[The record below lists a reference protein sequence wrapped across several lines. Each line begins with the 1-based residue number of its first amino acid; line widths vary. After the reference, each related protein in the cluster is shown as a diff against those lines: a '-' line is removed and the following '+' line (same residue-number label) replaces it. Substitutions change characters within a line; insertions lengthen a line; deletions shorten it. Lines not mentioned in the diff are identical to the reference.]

1 MKKQIIAISLTCS
14 CLLNASWIDDAKAK
28 VNSAVDTAKEKTS
41 ILVDNAKGKYSKYNE
56 DKAKK
61 KEAKLNKCISDIEQT
76 LPTYALFLE
85 QNYISSTKPIETK
98 ILNNYIKL
106 KNKGISKELS
116 KYLSHET
123 LEKLSNS
130 TSNIEY
136 MSIVISELKKLQKE
150 FKKND
155 KTVLSNL
162 IKQTQYLMYAWTT
175 PMEILSSQKIYD
187 NSLLG
192 LSSAFYNKI
201 NKDTY
206 KNYNKFVYSMLFA
219 NLINENIV
227 IPKDSSLK
235 GSAKVYGA
243 YITFGTSLL
252 LTGIPNNKDKKGL
265 KTICEDITNQIINN
279 STADEYIQKNIAT
292 SLNIDKDKLAKIIKD
307 IPNNKHLFQSA
318 IFLNKDIKTYKEVNI
333 INNPLNDSWYLMIRE
348 YMELQDNFYQ
358 AKKEV
363 DKIIKILAILP
374 NTEKEIAILKQST
387 FNVDGLYRKFDEIV
401 RFNIIDLPLSIYAD
415 LYSIQ
420 VKKAKQWYDD
430 DEDKIT
436 DIAVA
441 YNKSCANMQKYL
453 SSEFATLR
461 VMNTMKV
468 IKKELNED
476 EFKVAKTRAKL
487 TQDWLNMLNKVKIQ
501 NK

>member
-1 MKKQIIAISLTCS
+1 MKKQIIALGICCS
-14 CLLNASWIDDAKAK
+14 CILNASWIDDAKSK
-28 VNSAVDTAKEKTS
+28 VNGAVDS
-41 ILVDNAKGKYSKYNE
+41 AKGKYEKYNT
-56 DKAKK
+56 DKE
-61 KEAKLNKCISDIEQT
+61 KEKQDKINQCISDIEKN
-76 LPTYALFLE
+76 LPNYALFLE
-85 QNYISSTKPIETK
+85 QNYVSSTKPIEAK
-98 ILNNYIKL
+98 ILSSYKKL
-106 KNKGISKELS
+106 TSKGISKELQ
-116 KYLSHET
+116 LS
-123 LEKLSNS
+123 LAPDILKKLINS

-136 MSIVISELKKLQKE
+136 MSTVLSELKKIQKQ

-155 KTVLSNL
+155 KTQLNSLV
-162 IKQTQYLMYAWTT
+162 KQTQFLMYAWTT
-175 PMEILSSQKIYD
+175 PMEILASKNIYD
-187 NSLLG
+187 SSILG
-192 LSSAFYNKI
+192 ISNQFYKNLH
-201 NKDTY
+201 KDTY
-206 KNYNKFVYSMLFA
+206 QNYNEFVYSMLFV

-227 IPKDSSLK
+227 IPKDSALK
-235 GSAKVYGA
+235 GSAKTGLA
-243 YITFGTSLL
+243 YFTYGTSLL
-252 LTGIPNNKDKKGL
+252 LTGTPNNEDKKGL
-265 KTICEDITNQIINN
+265 QTICTEITSQVINS
-279 STADEYIQKNIAT
+279 STADEYIQKNIAIN
-292 SLNIDKDKLAKIIKD
+292 LNIDKDKLSKIIKD
-307 IPNNKHLFQSA
+307 ISTNENLFKSA
-318 IFLNKDIKTYKEVNI
+318 IFLNKDIKSYKEVSI
-333 INNPLNDSWYLMIRE
+333 IDNPLNDNWYLMIRE

-387 FNVDGLYRKFDEIV
+387 FNVDSLYRKFDEIV

-430 DEDKIT
+430 DESKIT